1 MSYSFSDA
9 LKTYNATYGTSTPA
23 KTTNPPKSKEPLRYP
38 FKRLDDQSDYL
49 QIQVVEYVPPGLEFK
64 SASSFALMTT
74 DDSISGDKKK
84 VLETI
89 FLPIPE
95 GIQDTNSADWQDAGL
110 NPFEATAAAAGSGGA
125 SAEGLGDMVNKFKTN
140 ASAKLDSLTSNTAG
154 AQKVVSGLTGG
165 LVASAL
171 TGSSNSGAYIN
182 RATGFTLNPNSQL
195 LFNGVTARS
204 FSFNWDLVP
213 RGKKEAEVI
222 KQIIRCFKMN
232 MAASKNAK
240 SAPGQGLFIASPNV
254 FFLEYKTGK
263 NRHKFLNKFKMCAL
277 TAMSVNY
284 TASGTYATYSDST
297 PVHMQLS
304 LSFSELTPIYREDYE
319 TGQGKDGV
327 GY

>member
-1 MSYSFSDA
+1 MSYSFADA
-9 LKTYNATYGTSTPA
+9 MKTYNATYGTSTPA
-23 KTTNPPKSKEPLRYP
+23 KTTKPPKSKEPLRYP

-64 SASSFALMTT
+64 SASSLALMTT
-74 DDSISGDKKK
+74 DDSMSGDKKK

-110 NPFEATAAAAGSGGA
+110 NPLEAGAAAAGAGAANSSGIGDAFGNFAGA
-125 SAEGLGDMVNKFKTN
+125 AGD
-140 ASAKLDSLTSNTAG
+140 KLRPIINESAG
-154 AQKVVSGLTGG
+154 AQKVVSGITGG

-171 TGSSNSGAYIN
+171 TGSNNTGAYVN
-182 RATGFTLNPNSQL
+182 RATGFTLNPNSQI

-204 FSFNWDLVP
+204 FSFNWDLIP

-222 KQIIRCFKMN
+222 KEIIRCFKIN